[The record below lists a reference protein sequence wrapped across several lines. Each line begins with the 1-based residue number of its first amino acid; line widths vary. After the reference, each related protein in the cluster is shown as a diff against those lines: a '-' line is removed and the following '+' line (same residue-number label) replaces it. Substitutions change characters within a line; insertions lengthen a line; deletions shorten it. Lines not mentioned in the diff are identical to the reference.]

1 MSDDAT
7 ARSQKAQTVPIAS
20 AAAAAAAAEAA
31 AEQPDD
37 GRRLARPFSL
47 RFPPPVLPSFRPSVL
62 PSVRSVRS
70 MIGAR
75 HQCQTLIHT
84 RNRNRHRGDACRVF
98 DRHISERVQNT

>member
-47 RFPPPVLPSFRPSVL
+47 RFPPPVLPP
-62 PSVRSVRS
+62 VRSVRS